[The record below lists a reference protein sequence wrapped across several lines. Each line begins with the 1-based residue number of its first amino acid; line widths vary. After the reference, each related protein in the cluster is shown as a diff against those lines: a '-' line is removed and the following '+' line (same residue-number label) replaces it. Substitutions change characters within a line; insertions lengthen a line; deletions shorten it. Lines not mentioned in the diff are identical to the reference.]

1 MPYRN
6 IEPVNFLLVDDLE
19 ENLISLEALLRHD
32 DVNILKAHS
41 GPEAL
46 ELLLKHDIGLAL
58 LDVQMPEM
66 DGFELA
72 ELMRGSERTSKVPI
86 IFLTAGSV
94 DRNRRFRGYETGAVD
109 FIQKPIEPDILRSKA
124 QVFYNLRRQQR
135 MIELQM
141 VALEQRSEALREADI
156 QKDQFIAML
165 AHELR
170 NPLAPIKNG
179 LEILGRNPD
188 PEKAANI
195 LDMMDR
201 QVNHL
206 IRLIDDLL
214 DVSRITHNKID
225 LRRSVITAQSAIH
238 SAVETATPQIEA
250 AGHRFNLVVPDEDI
264 WIDADPTRI
273 AQILGNLINNAVKY
287 TPAGGRIF
295 LSLRLE
301 NGHAVVSVT
310 DNGLG
315 IDEDMLPKVFELF
328 AQVSPSSAT
337 SQGGLGIGLALVK
350 RLVEM
355 HGGTIS
361 VESPG
366 LGHGSTFIVRLPVT
380 AAPAKVAE
388 RAKSDEKREHPPLK
402 ILTVDDNI
410 PSAQTIGWMLEMIGH
425 KQMTAHTGKDAL
437 EIARSAAPDVVLLDI
452 GLPDISGYDVCR
464 ELRKDPRFEHTT
476 FIAQTGWGQEKDKQ
490 KALEAGFNYHLVKP
504 VNLNQLKELL
514 HDIGK

>member
-1 MPYRN
+1 MPYRT

-19 ENLISLEALLRHD
+19 ENLLSLEALLRQD
-32 DVNILKAHS
+32 GINILKAHS

-46 ELLLKHDIGLAL
+46 ELLLKYDIGLAL
-58 LDVQMPEM
+58 LDVQMPDM

-72 ELMRGSERTSKVPI
+72 ELMRGSERTRQVPI

-94 DRNRRFRGYETGAVD
+94 DRSRRFRGYETGAVD

-141 VALEQRSEALREADI
+141 VAIEQRSEALREADV

-188 PEKAANI
+188 PESATNI
-195 LDMMDR
+195 RNMMDR

-225 LRRSVITAQSAIH
+225 LRKSVITVQSAIQ
-238 SAVETATPQIEA
+238 SAVETCKPLIDA
-250 AGHRFNLVVPDEDI
+250 AGHSLNLVVPDENI
-264 WIDADPTRI
+264 WIDADVTRI
-273 AQILGNLINNAVKY
+273 AQILGNLLNNAVKY
-287 TPAGGRIF
+287 TPQHGRIF

-301 NGHAVVSVT
+301 NNQAVISVT

-315 IDEDMLPKVFELF
+315 LDDGMLTKVFELF
-328 AQVSPSSAT
+328 AQVSSCAER

-355 HGGTIS
+355 HGGTITA
-361 VESPG
+361 ESPG
-366 LGHGSTFIVRLPVT
+366 LNQGSTFIVRLPVT
-380 AAPAKVAE
+380 AAPGNIVKP
-388 RAKSDEKREHPPLK
+388 EKTHEKKEGTALK

-425 KQMTAHTGKDAL
+425 EPLTAHNGKDAL
-437 EIARSAAPDVVLLDI
+437 EIARSTLPDAILLDI
-452 GLPDISGYDVCR
+452 GLPDMSGYDVCR
-464 ELRKDPRFEHTT
+464 ELRKDPRFEHIT

-490 KALEAGFNYHLVKP
+490 EAMEAGFNYHLVKP
-504 VNLNQLKELL
+504 VNLKQLEQLL
-514 HDIGK
+514 GDIRK